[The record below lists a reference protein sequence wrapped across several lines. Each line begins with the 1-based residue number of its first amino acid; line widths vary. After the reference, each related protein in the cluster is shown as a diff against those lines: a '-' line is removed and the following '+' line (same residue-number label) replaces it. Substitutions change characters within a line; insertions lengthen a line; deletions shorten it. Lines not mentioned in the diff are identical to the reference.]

1 MPGACD
7 ADSLQPLAL
16 PLVTQPL
23 TVGSRTQD
31 ALLRVTIAGA
41 GPTGALL
48 ALGLAQRQCSVI
60 LQDPLSRERILA
72 RSRAYALTHS
82 SRRLLERLDLWEPLS
97 EHLIPFQSLRL
108 EDQELHRVVMFGPA
122 DLNGANRG
130 VAAIG
135 WILDH
140 QPLMTLLFDRLRSE
154 AAVEL
159 RLASQG
165 SSGTASS
172 RTDLE
177 IACDGPRSPHR
188 QRWRLPLW
196 SHPYR
201 QGCLTLKVRLRDA
214 EAAMA
219 YELFRAEGPLAVLP
233 LGDDRFQIV
242 WSGPLERCR
251 ERALLPAPELLDQ
264 LATILPA
271 GLEVDA
277 LLDQPSAIPLQ
288 LSLAPRLHRGPRL
301 LVGESGHRCHPVG
314 GQGLN
319 LCWRDVATLLDLMEG
334 QAPATVPAR
343 RIARRYSRQRL
354 PDLILVGLATD
365 GLVRLFSNRQPLL
378 LALRRLSLSVLARS
392 ALLRRL
398 SLAAMTD
405 GPLTI
410 S

>member
-1 MPGACD
+1 
-7 ADSLQPLAL
+7 
-16 PLVTQPL
+16 
-23 TVGSRTQD
+23 
-31 ALLRVTIAGA
+31 VTIAGA

-48 ALGLAQRQCSVI
+48 ALGLARRHCSVI
-60 LQDPLSRERILA
+60 LQDPLSQEQIQA

-82 SRRLLERLDLWEPLS
+82 SRRLLERLDLWEPLA
-97 EHLIPFQSLRL
+97 EHLIPFQALRL
-108 EDQELHRVVMFGPA
+108 EDQELHRVVMFGPG
-122 DLNGANRG
+122 DLGGANRG

-140 QPLMTLLFDRLRSE
+140 QPLMALLFDRLRSE

-159 RLASQG
+159 RLASQRSPDATG
-165 SSGTASS
+165 SSSA
-172 RTDLE
+172 DLE

-214 EAAMA
+214 EATMA
-219 YELFRAEGPLAVLP
+219 HELFRAEGPLAVLP

-242 WSGPLERCR
+242 WSAPLERCR
-251 ERALLPAPELLDQ
+251 ERALLPASKLLDQ

-271 GLEVDA
+271 GLEVEA

-288 LSLAPRLHRGPRL
+288 LSLAPRLHRGACL

-319 LCWRDVATLLDLMEG
+319 LCWRDVTTVLDLVER
-334 QAPATVPAR
+334 QCPAAAPAR

-410 S
+410 G